1 MVTLALCGMMDLVID
16 GGNSGSC
23 VGHILLVFV
32 PEIEEFDKSDVQK
45 WANAISEKKIQQIY

>member
-32 PEIEEFDKSDVQK
+32 PEIEEFDKSVVVK
-45 WANAISEKKIQQIY
+45 YRVVM